1 MNKKMT
7 KKIIS
12 TVLCLALMALCM
24 TSAFAADLSN
34 STGSPAADFS
44 ATDAVGSDATPGKA
58 TEYVDAVTDSTATAE
73 TKNATVNVYATQAS
87 TYSVKIPKTVI
98 LNGADGSGAFR
109 IGVKGNI
116 AGNQTIT
123 VAPVDG
129 DADTDGINFSLA
141 EQGTVSQKSD
151 ITASIVQAKT
161 AFVQSEISVTDWTTT
176 DATIS
181 APAITAGAWSG
192 TFDFTISI
200 TAA

>member
-1 MNKKMT
+1 MNKKKYTKILSTILCIVLMT
-7 KKIIS
+7 
-12 TVLCLALMALCM
+12 LC
-24 TSAFAADLSN
+24 TTNAFAADLSN
-34 STGSPAADFS
+34 STGSPVADFS
-44 ATDAVGSDATPGKA
+44 ATDKVGSDATQSKS

-116 AGNQTIT
+116 AGNQMIT
-123 VAPVDG
+123 VAPVDN
-129 DADTDGINFSLA
+129 DADTEGVNFSLA
-141 EQGTVSQKSD
+141 ERGTVSQKAE
-151 ITASIVQAKT
+151 ITANIVQAKT

-181 APAITAGAWSG
+181 APAITAGVWTG
-192 TFDFTISI
+192 TFDFTISV